1 MVTSGERLLKD
12 FDVFDLNLSS
22 QHPLQE
28 ESLEKKND
36 VLIEICAEVYGLIT
50 GPPDFSN
57 FQIFKELDFKKHPL
71 APCIVL
77 MYDKKGDTDELSG
90 IICVET
96 DDLLGGGCSPKF
108 YDAVQH
114 LRKRYQFGKW
124 KSLMD
129 EPTEYGGRTIKQ
141 HRDYGFQISV
151 TRYLKGKSSEIKLEC
166 GRGKDQT
173 APATPAEITQMRGVV
188 GKLNWATREGMPQ
201 GAGDASLLASTLP
214 NPVVKDL
221 TNANAALR
229 RLMHNDMPLH
239 IRPIPFK
246 RLGLLIFSDSSLG
259 NAGQG
264 KAQLANGLWSGHV
277 DSLWEGS
284 CD

>member
-1 MVTSGERLLKD
+1 MTKME
-12 FDVFDLNLSS
+12 
-22 QHPLQE
+22 
-28 ESLEKKND
+28 
-36 VLIEICAEVYGLIT
+36 
-50 GPPDFSN
+50 
-57 FQIFKELDFKKHPL
+57 
-71 APCIVL
+71 
-77 MYDKKGDTDELSG
+77 
-90 IICVET
+90 IICVEI

-108 YDAVQH
+108 YDAVQQ

-141 HRDYGFQISV
+141 HRDYGFQISM
-151 TRYLKGKSSEIKLEC
+151 TRYLKDKSSEIKLER

-188 GKLNWATREGMPQ
+188 GKLNWASREGMPQ

-229 RLMHNDMPLH
+229 RLMHNDMPLQ

-246 RLGLLIFSDSSLG
+246 RLGLLTFSRTAVSKMLDKGRLSLPIWFVERTRRFTLER
-259 NAGQG
+259 
-264 KAQLANGLWSGHV
+264 KLRLASWYTALTKIAELPHPV
-277 DSLWEGS
+277 Y
-284 CD
+284 